1 MGAAS
6 NESSQV
12 LCRTIVFCP
21 PIKISEVYSSIARL
35 LSPTY
40 GTYLIT
46 TCTARNEGKG
56 EGEEG
61 RGEGEGGR
69 GEGEKEMIEAML
81 FWSLEVNQ
89 TVDVSTETSGT

>member
-46 TCTARNEGKG
+46 TCTARNEGRG
-56 EGEEG
+56 EGEE
-61 RGEGEGGR
+61 GR